1 MSLKNHKMACLI
13 LVALFAPIPTIQVR
27 AQESEIPEI
36 ATDRPEVGLAPEVVP
51 EGMLQMETGVGVG
64 YTRGNYVADFPE
76 SLTRW
81 GIGHH
86 LELRAT
92 SSNAVFDPNPDPGV
106 KKIEFQ
112 DFSFGAKA
120 GLSEAGNVI
129 PQAVVASLSCPTGG
143 DAYTSGSF
151 DPSVILVWQQKMRRG
166 FVLTENMGGVR
177 TTVNDQRKILWG
189 PGVVLGHG
197 VTNVMDAFLEYA
209 PSLASGVPS
218 THVVDG
224 GFTYRMTPNSQIDV
238 RVGYQQDGT
247 GGKNLFSLGY
257 SRRLDRLGLTTLFH
271 GVSALAD

>member
-1 MSLKNHKMACLI
+1 MSFKSRKLPRLV
-13 LVALFAPIPTIQVR
+13 LVATFACICSVQMR
-27 AQESEIPEI
+27 AQESAIPEI
-36 ATDRPEVGLAPEVVP
+36 ATDRPEVGLAPEIVP
-51 EGMLQMETGVGVG
+51 SGMLQMETGVGVG
-64 YTRGNYVADFPE
+64 YTRTNYVADFPE
-76 SLTRW
+76 SLARW
-81 GIGHH
+81 GIGHR

-92 SSNAVFDPNPDPGV
+92 SSNAVFDANPDPGT

-112 DFSFGAKA
+112 DFAFGAKA
-120 GLSEAGNVI
+120 GLSESGNVI

-151 DPSVILVWQQKMRRG
+151 DPSLILVWQQKMRRG

-177 TTVNDQRKILWG
+177 TTVNDQRKIIWG
-189 PGVVLGHG
+189 TGVVLGHG

-209 PSLASGVPS
+209 PSLASGMPA

-224 GFTYRMTPNSQIDV
+224 GFTYRTTPNSQVDM
-238 RVGYQQDGT
+238 RVGYQHDGT
-247 GGKNLFSLGY
+247 GGKNLFSIGY